1 MKKLFLLDNM
11 ALVYRAYFAFANNH
25 RVNSKGLNTSAM
37 FGFTNTLLDVL
48 KNEKPT
54 HIAVITDTA
63 APTERHIEFE
73 AYKAHREAMPDDLAT
88 ALPYVKRIVEA
99 MNIPF
104 IGIDGYE
111 ADDIIGTLA
120 QQAEALGFDEIFM
133 MTPDKDFGQ
142 LVTERIKMY
151 KPARMGNGA
160 EKMGIAEICKR
171 FEIDNCMQVID
182 ILGLMGDAADNIPG
196 IPGVGE
202 KTAIKFIKEF
212 GSMEGLYENTDKL
225 TGKMKEKVVDNKEQA
240 FLSKRLATI
249 NVNVPCEF
257 HEESFTYTP
266 PNKEA
271 VQELFEELEFR
282 NLLKRVLGDD
292 AVITP
297 AKAEFVA
304 TEVDLFNPTV
314 AKAATEEEP
323 DLFSVA
329 PSYETAA
336 TTEHNY
342 ILVNTPA
349 LLASLIT
356 ELNTCTEFSI
366 DTETTSINAID
377 AELVGISIAIKK
389 HEAYYIPVSENKQE
403 ATTLVAQLKPILED
417 STKLKIGQNIK
428 YDYQVL
434 SKYGVSIAT
443 PMFDTMIA
451 HYLLQPDMRHGMD
464 ILAETYLNYS
474 PIKIETLIGKKG
486 AEQGNMRTV
495 ELDAITEYAAEDAD
509 ITLQLKHIFYPILLE
524 SNAME
529 LFTTVEMPLV
539 PVLAQVEMNGITL
552 DSTALHTMSAT
563 LTDEIKIIAQD
574 IYTLAETS
582 TFNIASPKQL
592 GEILFDK
599 LKIDPK
605 AKKTKTGQYATGE
618 EILSK
623 LEHKHPIIA
632 KILDYR
638 ELVKLQNTYV
648 DALPLMVNA
657 STNKIHTSFNQAV
670 AATGRLS
677 SNNPNLQNI
686 PVRTPRGQEIRKAF
700 TASSPQNV
708 ILSADYSQIE
718 LRIIAALAKEQ
729 NMIEAFASG
738 VDIHTATAAKVWGVT
753 IEEVTKEMRSK
764 AKTVNFGIIY
774 GISAF
779 GLSERINIPRTE
791 AKEIIESYFS
801 KYPAIQDYM
810 TNTIE
815 GARANGYVETILGRR
830 RYLKDINASNAVVR
844 GYAERNA
851 INAPIQGSSADI
863 IKLAMIKIQEQLL
876 ALNLRTKLVLQVH
889 DELVFDCYTPELEQV
904 KALVKNCM
912 SNAVTLSVPL
922 DVETGTGL
930 NWLEAH

>member
-54 HIAVITDTA
+54 HIAVITDTQ

-111 ADDIIGTLA
+111 ADDVIGTLA

-202 KTAIKFIKEF
+202 KTAMKFIKEY

-225 TGKMKEKVVDNKEQA
+225 TGKMKEKVIDNKEQA

-257 HEESFTYTP
+257 NEENFTYTS

-271 VQELFEELEFR
+271 IQELFEELEFR

-314 AKAATEEEP
+314 AKVETEEEP
-323 DLFSVA
+323 DLFSIA
-329 PSYETAA
+329 PSYETAV

-349 LLASLIT
+349 LLTNLIT
-356 ELNTCTEFSI
+356 ELNACTEFSI

-377 AELVGISIAIKK
+377 AELVGISIAVKK

-403 ATTLVAQLKPILED
+403 ATALVAQLKPILED

-434 SKYGVSIAT
+434 SKYGVSFAM

-495 ELDAITEYAAEDAD
+495 ALDAITEYAAEDAD
-509 ITLQLKHIFYPILLE
+509 ITLQLKHIFYPMLVE

-529 LFTTVEMPLV
+529 LFTTVEMPLI

-700 TASSPQNV
+700 TASSPENV

-729 NMIEAFASG
+729 NMIDAFASG

>member
-37 FGFTNTLLDVL
+37 FGFTNTLLDVI
-48 KNEKPT
+48 KNEQPT
-54 HIAVITDTA
+54 HIAVVTDTQ
-63 APTERHIEFE
+63 APTERHIEYE
-73 AYKAHREAMPDDLAT
+73 AYKAHREAMPDDLAL

-111 ADDIIGTLA
+111 ADDVIGTLA
-120 QQAEALGFDEIFM
+120 QQAELQGFDEIFM

-171 FEIDNCMQVID
+171 FEITNCLQVID

-202 KTAIKFIKEF
+202 KTAIKFIKEY
-212 GSMEGLYENTDKL
+212 GSVEGLYENTDKL
-225 TGKMKEKVVDNKEQA
+225 TGKMKEKVIENKDKA

-249 NVNVPCEF
+249 NINVPCEL
-257 HEESFTYTP
+257 HEENFRYTP

-282 NLLKRVLGDD
+282 NLLRRVLGDD
-292 AVITP
+292 AP
-297 AKAEFVA
+297 ATTTSPTFVA
-304 TEVDLFNPTV
+304 TTPDLFNE
-314 AKAATEEEP
+314 KIAAPVTLPED
-323 DLFSVA
+323 DLFSIA
-329 PSYETAA
+329 PSYATA
-336 TTEHNY
+336 TTVEHNY
-342 ILVNTPA
+342 ILVNTPE
-349 LLASLIT
+349 LLQQLIST
-356 ELNTCTEFSI
+356 LTACAEFSI

-377 AELVGISIAIKK
+377 AELVGISIAVKVQ
-389 HEAYYIPVSENKQE
+389 EAYYIPVAENKEE
-403 ATTLVAQLKPILED
+403 ALALVAQLKPLLED
-417 STKLKIGQNIK
+417 ATKLKIGQNIK

-434 SKYGVSIAT
+434 SKYGVIMCL

-464 ILAETYLNYS
+464 ILAETYLSYS
-474 PIKIETLIGKKG
+474 PIKIDTLIGKKG
-486 AEQGNMRTV
+486 ADQGNMRQVAV
-495 ELDAITEYAAEDAD
+495 EIITEYAAEDAD
-509 ITLQLKHIFYPILLE
+509 ITLQLKHKFYPMLIE
-524 SNAME
+524 SNALE
-529 LFTTVEMPLV
+529 LFNNVEMPLV
-539 PVLAQVEMNGITL
+539 PVLAQIEMNGIVL
-552 DSTALHTMSAT
+552 DSAALHTMSKT
-563 LTDEIKIIAQD
+563 LTDEIVVIAND

-618 EILSK
+618 EILAK

-648 DALPLMVNA
+648 DALPLMVNK
-657 STNKIHTSFNQAV
+657 TTGKIHTSFNQAV

-700 TASSPQNV
+700 IASSPDNV

-718 LRIIAALAKEQ
+718 LRIIAALSNEQ

-738 VDIHTATAAKVWGVT
+738 TDIHTATAAKVWGVPVA
-753 IEEVTKEMRSK
+753 EVTKEMRSK

-779 GLSERINIPRTE
+779 GLSERINIPRSE

-810 TNTIE
+810 TTTVEN
-815 GARANGYVETILGRR
+815 ARSTGYVETILGRR

-863 IKLAMIKIQEQLL
+863 IKLAMIKIQHELVAQQ
-876 ALNLRTKLVLQVH
+876 LRTKLVLQVH
-889 DELVFDCYTPELEQV
+889 DELVFDCYTPELAQV
-904 KALVKNCM
+904 KTLVKDCM
-912 SNAVTLSVPL
+912 SNAVKLSVKL
-922 DVETGTGL
+922 DVETGEGL
-930 NWLEAH
+930 NWLAAH

>member
-54 HIAVITDTA
+54 HIAVVTDTA

-202 KTAIKFIKEF
+202 KTAMKFIKEY

-282 NLLKRVLGDD
+282 NLLRRVLGDD
-292 AVITP
+292 AVVTP

-304 TEVDLFNPTV
+304 TSPDLFNPTV
-314 AKAATEEEP
+314 AKVETEEEP

-336 TTEHNY
+336 TTTHNY
-342 ILVNTPA
+342 ILINTPA
-349 LLASLIT
+349 LLAKLIT
-356 ELNTCTEFSI
+356 ELNACAEFSI
-366 DTETTSINAID
+366 DTETTSINAIN
-377 AELVGISIAIKK
+377 AELVGISIAMQAKV
-389 HEAYYIPVSENKQE
+389 AYYIPVSENKQE
-403 ATTLVAQLKPILED
+403 AMALVAQLKPLLED
-417 STKLKIGQNIK
+417 TTKLKIGQNIK

-434 SKYGVSIAT
+434 SKYGVT
-443 PMFDTMIA
+443 MCLPMFDTMIA

-495 ELDAITEYAAEDAD
+495 ALDAITEYAAEDAD
-509 ITLQLKHIFYPILLE
+509 ITLQLKNIFYPMLVE

-539 PVLAQVEMNGITL
+539 SVLAQVEMNGITL
-552 DSTALHTMSAT
+552 DSAALHTISAT
-563 LTDEIKIIAQD
+563 LTDEIKIIAQE

-648 DALPLMVNA
+648 DALPIMVN
-657 STNKIHTSFNQAV
+657 STTKKIHTSFNQAV

-700 TASSPQNV
+700 TASSPENV

-718 LRIIAALAKEQ
+718 LRIIAALANEQ

-791 AKEIIESYFS
+791 AKEIIESYFN

-810 TNTIE
+810 TNTIQ

-863 IKLAMIKIQEQLL
+863 IKLAMIKIQQQLL

-922 DVETGTGL
+922 DVETGTGV